1 MGSRFPTLA
10 AMEMRR
16 GWGTQQ
22 VQKQVPFGYAQGRLS
37 TPLKYASLSDDSL
50 VLANYFSEKI
60 LATN

>member
-1 MGSRFPTLA
+1 
-10 AMEMRR
+10 MEMRR